1 MGGAGAELNE
11 VAEGGQ
17 GGLQLSRSPGAGPG
31 PAPRRGWGGASP
43 RAEGLPPRP
52 GAPPALRRGLAL
64 PVTSPW
70 LGSRQELCGR
80 VRTVRARSVDP
91 ERPRAAEPDGGR
103 GERRACR
110 IVLPESYEASDPT
123 TLEAQSSPDL
133 SFRSSKSQVTC
144 H

>member
-91 ERPRAAEPDGGR
+91 ERPLAAEPDGGR
-103 GERRACR
+103 GERRGTDGR
-110 IVLPESYEASDPT
+110 EGLRGTGGEAGPGARLGGGCAIDG
-123 TLEAQSSPDL
+123 
-133 SFRSSKSQVTC
+133 RSGPGVTA
-144 H
+144 